1 MSADTVIVAAAV
13 GLALGFLAR
22 LAWRKF
28 AARRHAGCAGGCG
41 CSAKAARRP

>member
-1 MSADTVIVAAAV
+1 MTADTVIVAAVV

-28 AARRHAGCAGGCG
+28 GARRANGCAGGCG
-41 CSAKAARRP
+41 CASKISKR